1 MFKKLRSYSKYI
13 IIIIVAAM
21 VITGIY
27 YGIGRFGNVSIRDLE
42 VAVVNGK
49 SILYQDYYN
58 YTRQNLL
65 GVSLTRAQEMPVR
78 YQLLNTMINTE
89 LVFQEADKLGI
100 KEKVTEED
108 IDEYLN
114 EYLEYFQMTEE
125 ELKTELE
132 KDKKSIADF
141 RKDVRTVLGSNS
153 RIEQVQ
159 ELAYADVHVTEQEII
174 NEYEEIKLQ
183 LIEKA
188 FAEDKEKAEQS
199 IKEALMKINEG
210 SDFAVIAEEYSDF
223 YTVEPGMFSR
233 KNSLLPDDITEKAF
247 SLEIGQLSEIIEDE
261 SSYYLIKIL
270 DKKLAEGEEYE
281 EAKEELRENLLKEKQ
296 QEAFTE
302 WLLKLREESEI
313 IIKDP
318 LLSGYHGLVNGDYEF
333 AISELEKALEEG
345 YVYPMTYAY
354 LSQAYLNNE
363 QIEKAIEAYDR
374 AIENYPEDWELYY
387 NYGMMLY
394 TLEEPYQEKALS
406 MLDNASAFAGEDII
420 AHYQLYIAYLQFGES
435 EKAEYERN
443 RINEINEKMM
453 ELQEEQTQASEELDS
468 EDENIEDNADNDDNV
483 IPESGETES
492 NDIPE
497 NDE

>member
-1 MFKKLRSYSKYI
+1 
-13 IIIIVAAM
+13 M

-233 KNSLLPDDITEKAF
+233 KTVYCLT
-247 SLEIGQLSEIIEDE
+247 
-261 SSYYLIKIL
+261 IL
-270 DKKLAEGEEYE
+270 QK
-281 EAKEELRENLLKEKQ
+281 RPFHLK
-296 QEAFTE
+296 
-302 WLLKLREESEI
+302 
-313 IIKDP
+313 
-318 LLSGYHGLVNGDYEF
+318 
-333 AISELEKALEEG
+333 
-345 YVYPMTYAY
+345 
-354 LSQAYLNNE
+354 
-363 QIEKAIEAYDR
+363 
-374 AIENYPEDWELYY
+374 
-387 NYGMMLY
+387 
-394 TLEEPYQEKALS
+394 
-406 MLDNASAFAGEDII
+406 
-420 AHYQLYIAYLQFGES
+420 
-435 EKAEYERN
+435 
-443 RINEINEKMM
+443 
-453 ELQEEQTQASEELDS
+453 
-468 EDENIEDNADNDDNV
+468 
-483 IPESGETES
+483 
-492 NDIPE
+492 
-497 NDE
+497 